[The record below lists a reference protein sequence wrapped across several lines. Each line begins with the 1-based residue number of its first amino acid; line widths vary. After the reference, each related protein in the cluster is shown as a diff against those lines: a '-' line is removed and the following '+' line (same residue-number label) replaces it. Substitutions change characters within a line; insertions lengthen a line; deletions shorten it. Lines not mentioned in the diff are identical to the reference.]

1 MLNANDFK
9 LASREKNKD
18 EIEYIAQAQAKA
30 DPSDPFVYNRVYSEL
45 MQGLGDTINDYDVS
59 FKEESRSY
67 TSENGEEKTY
77 SVEVPYNRKRI

>member
-1 MLNANDFK
+1 MLNANDVK
-9 LASREKNKD
+9 LANREKNRA
-18 EIEYIAQAQAKA
+18 EIEFIAQAQAKA

-59 FKEESRSY
+59 FKKDPRSY